1 MFAELHNFLNLSVEG
16 STSLDETL
24 WLVKDTPL
32 TRGDF
37 VLHSLLALHLQR
49 RSSTV
54 ILVSFQ
60 NTLEHYKSC
69 ARKYVS
75 SVLRVL
81 RRYFPNFS
89 VHRVSFSKNLLRR
102 DPFTLFRLTD
112 STFGV
117 IHW

>member
-1 MFAELHNFLNLSVEG
+1 MFAELYNFFNLSVEG
-16 STSLDETL
+16 SSALDETL

-37 VLHSLLALHLQR
+37 VLHSLLALHLQKR
-49 RSSTV
+49 CSTV

-69 ARKYVS
+69 ARKYVNNW
-75 SVLRVL
+75 VLRVL
-81 RRYFPNFS
+81 RHSFAKVS
-89 VHRVSFSKNLLRR
+89 VHRVSHSKNLARK
-102 DPFTLFRLTD
+102 DSFTLFHWTD

-117 IHW
+117 IL